1 MQHSTFARSNESV
14 SRLGFGA
21 MGLAG
26 MFGKQDDA
34 AMVRSILYALE
45 NGINFIDTARA
56 YGRSEEIIGKAL
68 KEWRGAR
75 PFIATKAAS
84 STIPNALPGA
94 GFHFPVDVQLAYPPG
109 SIRANVEQS
118 LQKMDIETL
127 DLIQLH
133 QYWPHWDSV
142 DYWMEELLKLKE
154 EGKVKFIGV
163 SLPDHRHDHAISL
176 VRAGVIDSVQTV
188 VNIFDS
194 VALDCLVPI
203 CRENNVAVIAR
214 VILDEG
220 GLTGF
225 LKEDT
230 VIAES
235 DYRYNYFD
243 CLPRQVYLDKVDRLR
258 QQYIPEYASSLT
270 ELAIKFVLQHPG
282 VTVAIS
288 SMQVLEYATE
298 NIAASQKA
306 PLPDDVFELIKI
318 RERWIRHFYHARR
331 HL

>member
-1 MQHSTFARSNESV
+1 MQRSTFARSSETI

-21 MGLAG
+21 MGLTG

-34 AMVRSILYALE
+34 AMIRSILYALE
-45 NGINFIDTARA
+45 NGINFIDTARV

-68 KEWRGAR
+68 KEWSGAK
-75 PFIATKAAS
+75 PFIATKAAAS
-84 STIPNALPGA
+84 SIPHALPGA
-94 GFHFPVDVQLAYPPG
+94 GFHFPMDVQHAYPQG
-109 SIRANVEQS
+109 SIRASVEQS
-118 LQKMDIETL
+118 LREMDIEVI

-142 DYWMEELLKLKE
+142 DYWMEELLRLKE
-154 EGKVKFIGV
+154 EGKVNFIGV

-176 VRAGVIDSVQTV
+176 VRAGVIDSVQTII
-188 VNIFDS
+188 NIFDS

-203 CRENNVAVIAR
+203 CQENNVAVIAR

-230 VIAES
+230 VIGEA

-243 CLPRQVYLDKVDRLR
+243 CQPRQVYLDKIERLR
-258 QQYIPEYASSLT
+258 QYVPVYASSLT

-288 SMQVLEYATE
+288 SMQVLEYAAE
-298 NIAASQKA
+298 NIAAAGKE

>member
-1 MQHSTFARSNESV
+1 
-14 SRLGFGA
+14 
-21 MGLAG
+21 
-26 MFGKQDDA
+26 
-34 AMVRSILYALE
+34 LE

-68 KEWRGAR
+68 KEWSGVK
-75 PFIATKAAS
+75 PFIATKALAS
-84 STIPNALPGA
+84 SIPGSLPGA
-94 GFHFPVDVQLAYPPG
+94 GFHFPMDVQAAYPLG

-118 LQKMDIETL
+118 LQEMDIDVI

-133 QYWPHWDSV
+133 QYWPHWDSL
-142 DYWMEELLKLKE
+142 DYWMEELLRLKE
-154 EGKVKFIGV
+154 EGKVNFIGV
-163 SLPDHRHDHAISL
+163 SLPDHRHDHSISL
-176 VRAGVIDSVQTV
+176 VRAGVIDSVQTII
-188 VNIFDS
+188 NIFDS

-203 CRENNVAVIAR
+203 CQENNVAVIAR

-230 VIAES
+230 LIAES
-235 DYRYNYFD
+235 DYRHNYFD
-243 CLPRQVYLDKVDRLR
+243 CQPRYVYVDKVDRLR
-258 QQYIPEYASSLT
+258 QYIPEYASSLT

-288 SMQVLEYATE
+288 SMQVLEYAAE
-298 NIAASQKA
+298 NIAAAQKGR
-306 PLPDDVFELIKI
+306 LPDDVFELIKI